1 MITFLCDMKNKTFS
15 FSGSPIQDCRRYKLF
30 ITVGLWISL
39 WGIQVEISV
48 TVHKMWLDANSPV
61 LCLAPLSLLHYTVK
75 ESFYNVF
82 WVKNDCFVYVRVSIL
97 RVGSAK
103 STTPL
108 VSHVSVLMIVCE
120 KAKKTKKTKQDCW
133 WVLQQTVQPNVNKDT
148 GRCLEQ
154 LRCYDMNTWQ
164 GGDGMSHLV
173 AKCYWWH
180 F

>member
-1 MITFLCDMKNKTFS
+1 MSLQKVMEISSVHVSNYSHLHVMITFLCDMKNKTFS

-120 KAKKTKKTKQDCW
+120 KAKKTKKTK
-133 WVLQQTVQPNVNKDT
+133 T
-148 GRCLEQ
+148 GL
-154 LRCYDMNTWQ
+154 
-164 GGDGMSHLV
+164 LV
-173 AKCYWWH
+173 SSTANSTAQR
-180 F
+180 